1 VAGEVFSSPDDIED
15 VIRKHA
21 LGAVRVAL
29 ETGPLCVW
37 HWHALRQA
45 SVPVVCIHARHA
57 KAALMMQLNKTDQ
70 NDAYGLAQIV
80 RCGWYREVE
89 VKSMESHRVR
99 LLLTARSRFV
109 SMRVTVYNQIRGLM
123 KTFGVVL
130 PSGKGG
136 KFLHA
141 VEGSMPDDA
150 IVQTVVTA
158 LLSTWKTVTAE
169 LNKIDGEIK
178 KLVRNSALHRNLMT
192 VPGVGVITAAAY
204 VATIDCPERF
214 SSAKDIV
221 PYLGLTPRRYQSGE
235 IDRNGRVSKCGDA
248 MLRSLLFEA
257 AHALLTRTRHK
268 SALRTW
274 GLALAK
280 RTGPAKVAVARKL
293 AVIMHRMWLDGAAFR
308 RNAEASLAAS
318 AFSASRRCAVS
329 SSCLRS
335 RLSCTWRESCRRNM
349 AMAVNSKDTG
359 KPILSAAIAY
369 VSASHARLAT
379 LRPIRSILTTE
390 SFEIRHADGFS
401 GRKAPEE
408 TNEPWFPPPSTDS
421 FCTYYGPAFTYR
433 HF

>member
-1 VAGEVFSSPDDIED
+1 MDQYVGLDVSLRETWVCVIDGEGNRIWQGKCSSSPDDIEE
-15 VIRKHA
+15 VIRRHA
-21 LGAVRVAL
+21 PRAVRVAL

-37 HWHALRQA
+37 HWHALRQS

-109 SMRVTVYNQIRGLM
+109 SMRVTLYNQIRGLM

-130 PSGKGG
+130 PPGKGRT
-136 KFLHA
+136 FLQA
-141 VEGSMPDDA
+141 VEGNMPADA

-178 KLVRNSALHRNLMT
+178 KLVRDSTLHKNLMT

-204 VATIDCPERF
+204 VATIDCPELF
-214 SSAKDIV
+214 SSAKDV
-221 PYLGLTPRRYQSGE
+221 GPYLGLTPRQYQSGE
-235 IDRNGRVSKCGDA
+235 VDRTGRVSKCGDA

-257 AHALLTRTRHK
+257 AHALLTRTRRK

-280 RTGPAKVAVARKL
+280 RTGPAKAKVAVARKL
-293 AVIMHRMWLDGAAFR
+293 AVIMHRMWSDGTAFR
-308 RNAEASLAAS
+308 RQSE
-318 AFSASRRCAVS
+318 
-329 SSCLRS
+329 
-335 RLSCTWRESCRRNM
+335 LS
-349 AMAVNSKDTG
+349 V
-359 KPILSAAIAY
+359 
-369 VSASHARLAT
+369 
-379 LRPIRSILTTE
+379 
-390 SFEIRHADGFS
+390 
-401 GRKAPEE
+401 
-408 TNEPWFPPPSTDS
+408 
-421 FCTYYGPAFTYR
+421 PA
-433 HF
+433 